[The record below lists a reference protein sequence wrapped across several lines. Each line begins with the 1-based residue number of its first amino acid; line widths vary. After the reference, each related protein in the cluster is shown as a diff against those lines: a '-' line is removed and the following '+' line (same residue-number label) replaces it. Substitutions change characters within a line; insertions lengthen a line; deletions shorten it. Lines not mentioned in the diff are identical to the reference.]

1 MSLEERINA
10 DLKTAMLAKDQA
22 AMRGI
27 RAVKAAIL
35 LAKTE
40 KGATEVLSAEREIQI
55 LQKLIKQ
62 RKESIEIY
70 EQQKRD
76 DLAVTEKEE
85 VAVIEKYLPAQMSEA
100 EVRENLQ
107 RIIQETG
114 ATSAKEMGKVMGAAS
129 KFFAGKADNK
139 MVAELVKQL
148 LNP

>member
-1 MSLEERINA
+1 MTLEERINA

-40 KGATEVLSAEREIQI
+40 KGATEMLSAEREIQI

-107 RIIQETG
+107 RIIQEVG

>member
-10 DLKTAMLAKDQA
+10 DLKAAMLAKDQA

-27 RAVKAAIL
+27 RAVKAAII

-40 KGATEVLSAEREIQI
+40 KGASDTLSAEREVQI

-62 RKESIEIY
+62 RRESIEIY
-70 EQQKRD
+70 EQQKRE

-148 LNP
+148 LQP

>member
-62 RKESIEIY
+62 RKESIDIY
-70 EQQKRD
+70 EQQKRE